1 MKRRLAIL
9 LLLIIAAPAVWA
21 DQDNVR
27 CLRSIG
33 VQPLLRIQF
42 GLDSTNDSSGHVLY
56 QGCQGVVPLKL
67 LKVTELRRADGGR
80 PSEIEIQWIKVT
92 TTPSAGRY
100 LYTNEGALIDDFHYI
115 RSDGRV
121 FKSVDDSDGLD
132 AGRCTWTTP
141 WAAPLRDG

>member
-1 MKRRLAIL
+1 MKRRLAVL

-21 DQDNVR
+21 DQDDVR

-56 QGCQGVVPLKL
+56 QGCQGAVPLKL

-80 PSEIEIQWIKVT
+80 PLEIEI
-92 TTPSAGRY
+92 
-100 LYTNEGALIDDFHYI
+100 
-115 RSDGRV
+115 
-121 FKSVDDSDGLD
+121 
-132 AGRCTWTTP
+132 
-141 WAAPLRDG
+141 